1 MDKAIQSIVTLEN
14 LLAGSISL
22 GTESN
27 IGRVRDANEDS
38 IGYDL
43 ENQLIVLA
51 DGMGGCNAG
60 EVASALAVNVILR
73 EFRQLPLE
81 LKDRENPFHV
91 GPEAIRLCTAISKAN
106 AEIYQSGLDNPEYEG
121 MGTTVVAVLVKPE
134 QAIIASIGDSRVY
147 LLRNHQL
154 VQLTVDHTL
163 LQEHLDSGLISEAEA
178 QHYAGGGLITR
189 ALGVDETVKIDVQE
203 QPTAIGDTFLLCS
216 DGLFDMLANE
226 EIYQALKGESDL
238 NFAAKRLIQL
248 ANDRGGYDNISVVL
262 VRIDR

>member
-1 MDKAIQSIVTLEN
+1 MDKTMQGIAPFEN
-14 LLAGSISL
+14 LVSSISL
-22 GTESN
+22 GVASD

-43 ENQLIVLA
+43 ENRLVVLA

-73 EFRQLPLE
+73 EFRQLPLG
-81 LKDRENPFHV
+81 LDDRENFFQV
-91 GPEAIRLCTAISKAN
+91 GPDAIRLCTAISKAN
-106 AEIYQSGLDNPEYEG
+106 GEIFQSGMDNPEYEG

-134 QAIIASIGDSRVY
+134 RAIIASIGDSRVY
-147 LLRNHQL
+147 LLRNRRME
-154 VQLTVDHTL
+154 QLTVDHTL

-203 QPTAIGDTFLLCS
+203 QPTAAGDTFLLCS

-226 EIYQALKGESDL
+226 EIYHALMGELDL
-238 NFAAKRLIQL
+238 NFAAKRLVQL
-248 ANDRGGYDNISVVL
+248 ANEKGGYDNISVAL
-262 VRIDR
+262 IRIDR